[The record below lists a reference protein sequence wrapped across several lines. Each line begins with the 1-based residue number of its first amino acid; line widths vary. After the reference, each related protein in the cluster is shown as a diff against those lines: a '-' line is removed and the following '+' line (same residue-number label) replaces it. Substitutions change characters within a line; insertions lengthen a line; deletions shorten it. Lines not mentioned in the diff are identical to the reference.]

1 MNNSTSHKRVRNV
14 HPFFRSSTTRI
25 IASSDYLSIIFHFFF
40 LGLNKSRIEEYSG
53 PSTLLFLRHK
63 PLAGQKEPHDKI
75 ERNEILHL
83 RYKKKIPTTEFSVCV
98 FYLL

>member
-40 LGLNKSRIEEYSG
+40 LGLNKSRIEE
-53 PSTLLFLRHK
+53 
-63 PLAGQKEPHDKI
+63 
-75 ERNEILHL
+75 
-83 RYKKKIPTTEFSVCV
+83 
-98 FYLL
+98 